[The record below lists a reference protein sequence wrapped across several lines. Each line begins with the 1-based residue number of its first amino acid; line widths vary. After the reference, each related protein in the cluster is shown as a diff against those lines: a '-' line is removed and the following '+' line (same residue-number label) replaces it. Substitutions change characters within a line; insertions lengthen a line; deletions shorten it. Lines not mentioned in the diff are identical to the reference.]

1 MAEAV
6 VLDANVPVRAILDGN
21 EWALD
26 AFDAWN
32 EAGIQILAPELW
44 LPEALTAVRR
54 AVYAGSTS
62 PEVAERA
69 VEGLFK
75 LPVRAI
81 RTDRDLGHAALR
93 WADRIGQAKV
103 YDSLY
108 LAIAERHEVP
118 FVTTDERL
126 LDRCRQLGID
136 FVQGLPKAAG

>member
-1 MAEAV
+1 MAEAI

-21 EWALD
+21 ERALD

-32 EAGIQILAPELW
+32 EAGTAILAPELW

-54 AVYAGSTS
+54 ALFTGSCG
-62 PEVAERA
+62 PELAERA
-69 VEGLFK
+69 VDGLFK
-75 LPVRAI
+75 LPVRTI
-81 RTDRDLGHAALR
+81 RTDRDLGHAAMR
-93 WADRIGQAKV
+93 WAARIGQSKV

-108 LAIAERHEVP
+108 LAIAERHGVP

-136 FVQGLPKAAG
+136 FVEGLPEAVG